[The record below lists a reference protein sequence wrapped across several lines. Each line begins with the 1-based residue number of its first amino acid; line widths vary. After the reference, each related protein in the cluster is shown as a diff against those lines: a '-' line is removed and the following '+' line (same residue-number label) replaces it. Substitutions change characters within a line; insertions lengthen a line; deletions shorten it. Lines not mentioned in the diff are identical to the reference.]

1 MILAQADT
9 IPSDAGG
16 PYVIAAYL
24 VFLVLTVVYVAI
36 MARKLTGLVRK
47 ADELE
52 AQVKQLRGEDSADE
66 DRSGDA

>member
-1 MILAQADT
+1 MILAQAET
-9 IPSDAGG
+9 IPGEAGG

-36 MARKLTGLVRK
+36 MARRLTGLVRK

-52 AQVKQLRGEDSADE
+52 AQVKALRGESGADE
-66 DRSGDA
+66 EPKA